1 MMIETLLIN
10 LQPHEG
16 RKDFPMKYDTIED
29 INLLYSLIAEKKGQ
43 LNFIM
48 KELSRLQN
56 QLHSCETLED
66 VERVASELK
75 ELTAEADERL
85 KFITKA
91 KKRIAKFFAPAA

>member
-1 MMIETLLIN
+1 
-10 LQPHEG
+10 
-16 RKDFPMKYDTIED
+16 MKHDTIKD
-29 INLLYSLIAEKKGQ
+29 INLLYSLIDEKRGQ

-56 QLHSCETLED
+56 QLRSCETLED

-75 ELTAEADERL
+75 ELTTEADERL

>member
-1 MMIETLLIN
+1 
-10 LQPHEG
+10 
-16 RKDFPMKYDTIED
+16 MKHDTIKD
-29 INLLYSLIAEKKGQ
+29 INLLYSLIDEKRGQ